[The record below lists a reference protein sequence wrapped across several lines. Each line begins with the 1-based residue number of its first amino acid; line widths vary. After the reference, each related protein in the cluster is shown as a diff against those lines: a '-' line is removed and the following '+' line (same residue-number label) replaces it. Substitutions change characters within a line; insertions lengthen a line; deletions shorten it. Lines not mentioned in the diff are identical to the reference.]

1 MTAAKP
7 FDLAD
12 LAAIVSARA
21 ADDPDTSY
29 TAKLIRRGI
38 GKCAQKLGE
47 EAVETAIAAV
57 QENREDV
64 RKEAAD
70 LLYHLLVVLEASQVP
85 LETVL
90 EELAARTH
98 QSGLAEKAARTE

>member
-1 MTAAKP
+1 MSDTKP

-21 ADDPDTSY
+21 ADDPDQSY
-29 TAKLIRRGI
+29 TAKLIGRGI

-64 RKEAAD
+64 KKEAAD

-85 LETVL
+85 LQTVL

-98 QSGLAEKAARTE
+98 QSGLAEKAARAE

>member
-1 MTAAKP
+1 MNSAKP

-12 LAAIVSARA
+12 LAAIVRARA
-21 ADDPDTSY
+21 AGDPDSSY
-29 TAKLIRRGI
+29 TAKLIARGI

-47 EAVETAIAAV
+47 EAVETVIAAV
-57 QENREDV
+57 QQDREDV
-64 RKEAAD
+64 KNEAAD

-85 LETVL
+85 LESVL